1 MLYLSIKKVN
11 KKDMNIIKMTTR
23 TTTTYDVYYER
34 YNYTVVREQL
44 SKNTF
49 KYTVIESFD
58 QPLDDNFKSRLVME
72 LTNILD

>member
-11 KKDMNIIKMTTR
+11 KKDMNIIRMKTK
-23 TTTTYDVYYER
+23 TTTTFEVYYER
-34 YNYTVVREQL
+34 YNYTVVKEQV

-72 LTNILD
+72 LENIIG

>member
-11 KKDMNIIKMTTR
+11 KKDMNIIRMKTETTS
-23 TTTTYDVYYER
+23 TFEVYFEK
-34 YNYTVVREQL
+34 NQFTVVKEQV

-58 QPLDDNFKSRLVME
+58 QPLDDDFKSRLVME
-72 LTNILD
+72 LENVIG

>member
-23 TTTTYDVYYER
+23 VTTTYEVYYER

-44 SKNTF
+44 SKNIF

-72 LTNILD
+72 LESVIG

>member
-1 MLYLSIKKVN
+1 
-11 KKDMNIIKMTTR
+11 MNIIKMTTR
-23 TTTTYDVYYER
+23 ITTTYEVYFEK
-34 YNYTVVREQL
+34 NQFTVVREQL

>member
-1 MLYLSIKKVN
+1 
-11 KKDMNIIKMTTR
+11 MNIIKMTTR
-23 TTTTYDVYYER
+23 ITTTYEVYFEK
-34 YNYTVVREQL
+34 NQFTVVREQL

-49 KYTVIESFD
+49 KYTVIEIFD